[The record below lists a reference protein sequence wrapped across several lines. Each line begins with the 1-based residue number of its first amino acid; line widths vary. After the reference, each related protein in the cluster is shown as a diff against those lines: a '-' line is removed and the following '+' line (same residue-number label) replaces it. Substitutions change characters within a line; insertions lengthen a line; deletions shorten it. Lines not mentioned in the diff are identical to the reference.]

1 MFGWGSDLP
10 DNCLPEQARWLK
22 DPASMTAKLERLAV
36 NLQVCQLTS
45 GWSSWCDE
53 QDEWAVRQIL
63 LLDEG
68 KPWLWGLT
76 CMPIASLKQHQLL
89 LNLGNTPLG
98 HVIFSEKSAEYRNF
112 VYADFAASRSFCS
125 MLPAWGCHEQAPL
138 WGRKSHLNYQ
148 GSQLVLTEVFLP
160 EHPMYGV

>member
-1 MFGWGSDLP
+1 MFDWIANLP
-10 DNCLPEQARWLK
+10 DNCLSEQALWLQ
-22 DPASMTAKLERLAV
+22 DPASMTAKLERLTEKLHV
-36 NLQVCQLTS
+36 RQLTS
-45 GWSSWCDE
+45 GWCSWRDGL
-53 QDEWAVRQIL
+53 DDWAVRQIL
-63 LLDEG
+63 LLDQG

-76 CMPIASLKQHQLL
+76 CVPIASLIRHQLL
-89 LNLGNTPLG
+89 LDLGNTPLG
-98 HVIFSEKSAEYRNF
+98 HVIFAEKSAEYRKF

-125 MLPAWGCHEQAPL
+125 MLPAWGCHEQIPL